1 MNRSAFHR
9 CLILTLAG
17 VTALSAFACAHDAKL
32 VLRTT
37 ARSMQGENVYRFTL
51 TAPSDRPVYYIADK
65 DTGIV
70 LHAAEEKKGAHWVP
84 VGNPWCAHPTYPKLE
99 PGKSAEITVT
109 APETKRPW
117 RIGIKL
123 YEKKPAQGVRFT
135 EVWSTAVK

>member
-37 ARSMQGENVYRFTL
+37 ARSMQGEKVYLFTL

-65 DTGIV
+65 DTGLV
-70 LHAAEEKKGAHWVP
+70 LHAAEEQKGARWLE
-84 VGNPWCAHPTYPKLE
+84 VGNPWCANPSYPKLE

-123 YEKKPAQGVRFT
+123 YEKKPAPDVKFT
-135 EVWSTAVK
+135 EVWSPPVR